1 MADNNTKEKD
11 IDQIVRYLTG
21 TFNKAKSGIERAF
34 RSKDKGPNLAYILET
49 EFAYRLNEVTIGPR
63 CLLQR
68 NIAECNDFIDQVITE
83 LKQRQEEKPE

>member
-21 TFNKAKSGIERAF
+21 TFNKAKIGTERAF
-34 RSKDKGPNLAYILET
+34 RSKTTGPNLAYILET
-49 EFAYRLNEVTIGPR
+49 EFAYRLNEVIIGPR

-68 NIAECNDFIDQVITE
+68 NISECNDFIDQAITE
-83 LKQRQEEKPE
+83 LKQRQEEKSE